1 MKRYV
6 EILKKKGSMLRE
18 NDVTIDVNMYYYNRF
33 FKFKTNKRRLIRIVL
48 RTISAPKTSYK
59 CLSTITQCMRF

>member
-1 MKRYV
+1 
-6 EILKKKGSMLRE
+6 MLRE

-33 FKFKTNKRRLIRIVL
+33 FKFNSNNGRLIRMVL

-59 CLSTITQCMRF
+59 CLSTITQCMSF

>member
-6 EILKKKGSMLRE
+6 EILKKNGSMLRE

-33 FKFKTNKRRLIRIVL
+33 FKLNTNNGRLIRIVL

-59 CLSTITQCMRF
+59 CLSTITQCMSF